1 MLSTSN
7 HIIEKIALSQNYME
21 GIYIYILIYKYI
33 YSIGN
38 IATFIPV
45 VEVIS
50 ILKLLSLESKI
61 KKTSVGVFFQQKW
74 TTL

>member
-21 GIYIYILIYKYI
+21 GIYIYIYILIYKYI

-61 KKTSVGVFFQQKW
+61 KKTSVGVFF
-74 TTL
+74 

>member
-1 MLSTSN
+1 
-7 HIIEKIALSQNYME
+7 ME
-21 GIYIYILIYKYI
+21 GIYIYIYILIYKYI

-61 KKTSVGVFFQQKW
+61 KKTSVGVFF
-74 TTL
+74 